1 MEKEIKLNDIA
12 DDLLILNK
20 MTVDTLF
27 KLDNCAD
34 CIALYV
40 FYYKTAK
47 WQKTNTIKANDLY
60 VKKSLKWGIDKIKR
74 TKSILK
80 EHGLINIVQR
90 RKDGKIEGWYIEV
103 AYLVTQK
110 KIDDIK
116 IKVEEVPN
124 EFINNT
130 LKQLLEEPAIPKSNN
145 TQNQQVENTTSGEE
159 EINALK
165 EEIKSLKKENK
176 MLKENNIN
184 ALKEETSKETGIAL
198 KEKIDYEKIVNRLN
212 ELSGASFWHDSK
224 NTRSLIK
231 ARFNEGFKEDDFMIV
246 IEKMC
251 YLWNREPKKGEKDMR
266 LYLRPS
272 TLFGNKFEN
281 YLNMNVQPKEIT
293 TGDLVNQFDFS
304 DFHNDGVSNGNLF

>member
-20 MTVDTLF
+20 MTIDTLF

-103 AYLVTQK
+103 AYLVNQK
-110 KIDDIK
+110 KIEDIR
-116 IKVEEVPN
+116 IKVEEV
-124 EFINNT
+124 NNT
-130 LKQLLEEPAIPKSNN
+130 STQEVEEATILKSNN
-145 TQNQQVENTTSGEE
+145 TQIQQVENPTSGNED
-159 EINALK
+159 INTLK
-165 EEIKSLKKENK
+165 EIISNLKKEIK
-176 MLKENNIN
+176 ILKDNNVNTLENNTKEIAVADTIN
-184 ALKEETSKETGIAL
+184 
-198 KEKIDYEKIVNRLN
+198 YEKIVNRLN
-212 ELSGASFWHDSK
+212 ELSGASFWHDSQ
-224 NTRSLIK
+224 NTRKLIK
-231 ARFNEGFKEDDFMIV
+231 ARFNEGFNENDFITV

-272 TLFGNKFEN
+272 TLFGTKFEN

-304 DFHNDGVSNGNLF
+304 DFHNTSDVSNGNLF

>member
-1 MEKEIKLNDIA
+1 MKQEIKLNDIA

-74 TKSILK
+74 TKAILK

-116 IKVEEVPN
+116 IKVEE
-124 EFINNT
+124 INNT
-130 LKQLLEEPAIPKSNN
+130 LNPPLEPSTIPESNN
-145 TQNQQVENTTSGEE
+145 TQNQQVENSTNGEE

-165 EEIKSLKKENK
+165 EVIKSLKKEIK
-176 MLKENNIN
+176 ILKENSIN
-184 ALKEETSKETGIAL
+184 ALKEENTKEVAVV
-198 KEKIDYEKIVNRLN
+198 EKINYEKIVNRLN

-281 YLNMNVQPKEIT
+281 YLNMNVQPKEVT

-304 DFHNDGVSNGNLF
+304 DFHNDNVSNGNLF

>member
-74 TKSILK
+74 TKAILK

-116 IKVEEVPN
+116 IKVEDA
-124 EFINNT
+124 NNT
-130 LKQLLEEPAIPKSNN
+130 QKQQVEEPTIPKSNN
-145 TQNQQVENTTSGEE
+145 TQKQQVENSISGEE
-159 EINALK
+159 EINTLK
-165 EEIKSLKKENK
+165 EVIKSLKKEIK
-176 MLKENNIN
+176 ILKENNIS
-184 ALKEETSKETGIAL
+184 ASKEEEDTKAVAVI
-198 KEKIDYEKIVNRLN
+198 EKINYEKIVNRLN
-212 ELSGASFWHDSK
+212 ELSGASYWHDSK

-231 ARFNEGFKEDDFMIV
+231 ARFNEGFTENDFMIV

-251 YLWNREPKKGEKDMR
+251 YLWNKEPKKGEKDMR

-272 TLFGNKFEN
+272 TLFGNKFEQ

-304 DFHNDGVSNGNLF
+304 DFHNDNVSNGNLF

>member
-20 MTVDTLF
+20 MTIDTLF

-103 AYLVTQK
+103 AYLVNQK
-110 KIDDIK
+110 KIEDIR
-116 IKVEEVPN
+116 IKVEEV
-124 EFINNT
+124 NNT
-130 LKQLLEEPAIPKSNN
+130 STQEVEEATILKSNN
-145 TQNQQVENTTSGEE
+145 TQIQQVENPTSGNED
-159 EINALK
+159 INTLK
-165 EEIKSLKKENK
+165 EIISNLKKEIK
-176 MLKENNIN
+176 ILKDNNVNTLENNTKEIAVADTIN
-184 ALKEETSKETGIAL
+184 
-198 KEKIDYEKIVNRLN
+198 YEKIVNRLN
-212 ELSGASFWHDSK
+212 ELSGASFWHDSQ
-224 NTRSLIK
+224 NTRKLIK
-231 ARFNEGFKEDDFMIV
+231 ARFNEGFNENDFITV

-272 TLFGNKFEN
+272 TLFGTKFEN

-304 DFHNDGVSNGNLF
+304 DFHNDNVSNGNLF

>member
-12 DDLLILNK
+12 EDLLILNK
-20 MTVDTLF
+20 ITVDTLF

-74 TKSILK
+74 TKAILK

-103 AYLVTQK
+103 AYLVNQK

-116 IKVEEVPN
+116 IKVEDV
-124 EFINNT
+124 NNT
-130 LKQLLEEPAIPKSNN
+130 LNQQVEQPTIPKSNN
-145 TQNQQVENTTSGEE
+145 TQNQQVEKSTSGEE

-165 EEIKSLKKENK
+165 EVIKSLKKEIEILKDNNISAS
-176 MLKENNIN
+176 KENIN
-184 ALKEETSKETGIAL
+184 TEAGLEVVSKNDINYS
-198 KEKIDYEKIVNRLN
+198 KIINRLN
-212 ELSGASFWHDSK
+212 ELAGTGFKATSE
-224 NTRSLIK
+224 NTKKLIK
-231 ARFNEGFKEDDFMIV
+231 ARINEGYTEDDFIVV

-251 YLWNREPKKGEKDMR
+251 YLWNREPKKGQPNMK

-272 TLFGNKFEN
+272 TLFSPKFEN
-281 YLNMNVQPKEIT
+281 YLNMNVQPTEIT
-293 TGDLVNQFDFS
+293 TGDLANQFDFS
-304 DFHNDGVSNGNLF
+304 DFHTDSVSNGNLF